1 MHECMNALM
10 HVCMYA
16 CMHVLL
22 AVLLAEGCSSPQE
35 LEKSNFYSEDK
46 KEFDLKNDTNL
57 I

>member
-1 MHECMNALM
+1 MNALM